1 MIEIAVTASLSR
13 LKEHLVATQII
24 GQSTPRVDG
33 IAKVTGQATYTADLP
48 REGVLW
54 GRTLH
59 SPYAHA
65 RIVSIDTSAAAAL
78 PGVVA
83 VLTGAD
89 IESSLHG
96 SNLRDMPPL
105 ARDKVRYIGE
115 RVAAVAAVDED
126 TAQQAVDLIDVEY
139 EELPAVFDLLEAME
153 PSAPV
158 IHEQFN
164 TYAGVTETPGP
175 GPFGGLPPLKQ
186 PGNRYQYKC
195 DDRGDLDKGFAEADL
210 VIEHTYTTQR
220 QHQGY
225 LEPQSVMLDID
236 PAGRVNLWASSKM
249 PHASKSGLAEVAQV
263 GPEAIVVHHT
273 YIGGDF
279 GGKGNSIL
287 VPIAYFLA
295 KKTGR
300 PIRMLNEYLEELM
313 AGNPRHSTLIRLKT
327 GLKRDGTMTAHHIQ
341 FLVNCG
347 AYAAFKPGGI
357 IFGPEQTAGPYHV
370 ANSRI
375 EAAHVYTNTIPG
387 GYMRGPGESQAVFA
401 LESHIDELAHAVG
414 MDPVAFRLKNLVGEG
429 EETAF
434 GVVFENVMGKQTVQA
449 AADAAGWTKPK
460 PANVGRGIAVGE
472 RPPGGGIGNASVAFE
487 PDGTIVLGTPIF
499 DQGSGT
505 YTIIQQVVAEELGL
519 PLDRIRIEVWNTD
532 AVRFDS
538 GVAGSWAAR
547 VNTGAVYDAVETARK
562 GLLEF
567 IAGRLEWPV
576 ESLTLSGDE
585 VRSSTLGE
593 SVRWQDILQ
602 EHGEPIEGKVTH
614 MAGLGSLS
622 HVTSFCAQ
630 IAEVAVDPETG
641 EFKLLQLTT
650 AHDVGRVLNP
660 MGHQGQINGG
670 VVAGLGYALMEE
682 LLVEDGRVTNLT
694 LGDYKLPSIA
704 DLPPLNTVLVRA
716 TGEHSGVGPYDIKA
730 IGEVPTTPVAP
741 AIANAVYDAVG
752 VRIRELPV
760 TAQKVYRALRE
771 K

>member
-1 MIEIAVTASLSR
+1 MAMQV
-13 LKEHLVATQII
+13 I
-24 GQSTPRVDG
+24 GKSTPRVDG
-33 IAKVTGQATYTADLP
+33 VAKVTGQAAYTADLP

-54 GRTLH
+54 GKTLH

-65 RIVSIDTSAAAAL
+65 RIVRIDTSAAAAL

-89 IESSLHG
+89 IDSLLHG

-115 RVAAVAAVDED
+115 RVAAVAAIDED
-126 TAQQAVDLIDVEY
+126 VAQEAIDLIEVEY
-139 EELPAVFDLLEAME
+139 EELPGVYDLLEAME
-153 PSAPV
+153 PGAPV
-158 IHEQFN
+158 LHEQFN

-175 GPFGGLPPLKQ
+175 GPFGGLPPLSQ
-186 PGNRYQYKC
+186 PGNRYQYKST
-195 DDRGDLDKGFAEADL
+195 DRGDVDKGFAEADL
-210 VIEHTYTTQR
+210 IVENTYTTQR

-225 LEPQSVMLDID
+225 LEPQSVMVDID
-236 PAGRVNLWASSKM
+236 PTQRINVWASSKM
-249 PHASKSGLAEVAQV
+249 PHSSKSGLAEVAEV
-263 GPEAIVVHHT
+263 SPEQIVVHHT

-287 VPIAYFLA
+287 APIAYYLA
-295 KKTGR
+295 KTTGR
-300 PIRMLNEYLEELM
+300 PVRMLNEYLEELM

-327 GLKRDGTMTAHHIQ
+327 GLKKDGTMTAHHIQ

-357 IFGPEQTAGPYHV
+357 IFGPEQTAGPYNV

-401 LESHIDELAHAVG
+401 LESHVDECARAAG
-414 MDPVAFRLKNLVGEG
+414 MDPVAFRMKNLVGEG

-434 GVVFENVMGKQTVQA
+434 GVVFDNVRGKETLQA
-449 AADAAGWTKPK
+449 AADAAGWDTPKPK
-460 PANVGRGIAVGE
+460 NVGRGIAIGE

-487 PDGTIVLGTPIF
+487 PDGSIVLGTPIF

-519 PLDRIRIEVWNTD
+519 PLDRITIEVWNTD

-547 VNTGAVYDAVETARK
+547 VNTGAVFDAVEAARK
-562 GLLEF
+562 ELLEF
-567 IAGRLEWPV
+567 VSTRLEWPV
-576 ESLTLSGDE
+576 ESLTLDGDE

-593 SVRWQDILQ
+593 SVRWPDLLR

-614 MAGLGSLS
+614 MAGFGGLS

-630 IAEVAVDPETG
+630 VAEVEVDPETG
-641 EFKLLQLTT
+641 EIKLLGLTT

-660 MGHQGQINGG
+660 IGHQGQINGG
-670 VVAGLGYALMEE
+670 IVAGLGYALMEE
-682 LLVEDGRVTNLT
+682 LLVEDGRVTNVT
-694 LGDYKLPSIA
+694 LGDYKLPSSA
-704 DLPPLNTVLVRA
+704 DLPPLKTVLVQA
-716 TGEHSGVGPYDIKA
+716 TGEHSGVGPYNIKA

-741 AIANAVYDAVG
+741 AIANAIYDAVG
-752 VRIRELPV
+752 VRVRELPL
-760 TAQKVYRALRE
+760 TAQKVYARLRGE
-771 K
+771 

>member
-1 MIEIAVTASLSR
+1 M
-13 LKEHLVATQII
+13 QII
-24 GQSTPRVDG
+24 GHSTPRVDG

-54 GRTLH
+54 GKTLH

-65 RIVSIDTSAAAAL
+65 RIVSIDTSAAEAL
-78 PGVVA
+78 PGVYA

-89 IESSLHG
+89 IDSSLHG

-105 ARDKVRYIGE
+105 ARDKVRHIGE

-126 TAQQAVDLIDVEY
+126 TAQQAVDLIDVQY

-153 PSAPV
+153 PGAPV
-158 IHEQFN
+158 IHEGFN
-164 TYAGVTETPGP
+164 DYAGVTETPGP

-186 PGNRYQYKC
+186 PGNRYQYKIT
-195 DDRGDLDKGFAEADL
+195 DRGDLDKGFAEADL
-210 VIEHTYTTQR
+210 IIENTYTTQR

-225 LEPQSVMLDID
+225 LEPQTVMVDID
-236 PAGRVNLWASSKM
+236 PTGRINVWASSKM
-249 PHASKSGLAEVAQV
+249 PHSSKAGLAEVAEV
-263 GPEAIVVHHT
+263 SPEQIVVHHA

-300 PIRMLNEYLEELM
+300 PVRMLNEYLEELM
-313 AGNPRHSTLIRLKT
+313 AGNPRHNVLIRLKT
-327 GLKRDGTMTAHHIQ
+327 GLKKDGTMTAHAIQ

-370 ANSRI
+370 ANTRI

-434 GVVFENVMGKQTVQA
+434 GVVFDNVLGRETVQA
-449 AADAAGWTKPK
+449 AADAAGWNTPKPK
-460 PANVGRGIAVGE
+460 NVGRGIAVGE
-472 RPPGGGIGNASVAFE
+472 RPPGGGFGNASISFE
-487 PDGTIVLGTPIF
+487 ADGTVVLGTPIF

-547 VNTGAVYDAVETARK
+547 VNTGAVHDAVEAARK
-562 GLLEF
+562 ELLEF
-567 IAGRLEWPV
+567 VATHLEWPLD
-576 ESLTLSGDE
+576 SLSLEGDE
-585 VRSSTLGE
+585 VRSSALGE
-593 SVRWQDILQ
+593 SVRWADLV
-602 EHGEPIEGKVTH
+602 EERGEPIEGKVTH

-630 IAEVAVDPETG
+630 VAEVRVDPETG
-641 EFKLLQLTT
+641 EIDILNLTT

-660 MGHQGQINGG
+660 VGHQGQINGG
-670 VVAGLGYALMEE
+670 IVAGLGYALMEE

-704 DLPPLNTVLVRA
+704 DLPPLKTVLVQA
-716 TGEHSGVGPYDIKA
+716 TGEHSGVGPYNIKA

-741 AIANAVYDAVG
+741 AIANAIYDAVG
-752 VRIRELPV
+752 VRLRELPL
-760 TAQKVYRALRE
+760 TAQKVYAALQE
-771 K
+771 Q